1 MYSIE
6 IALRLAREHQR
17 ELLEEAARVRM
28 LREAKPVRYA
38 LADRLLTGTGDMLV
52 HTGEKLQAL
61 AAARNACVE

>member
-6 IALRLAREHQR
+6 IALGLAREHQQ
-17 ELLEEAARVRM
+17 ELLKEAARVRM
-28 LREAKPVRYA
+28 LREANPVRHA

-61 AAARNACVE
+61 AAARNTCVE